1 MKELVGALNQEKALV
16 AAFSV
21 IVKSSRT
28 FVLSSMLHQPRQMQY
43 QTKPI
48 RCHQLSSQARARAFY
63 RHQDIFILR
72 YLQFEFQVQ
81 CDLISFKDRHNL
93 DMNVD
98 QKSRVIKRLLFP
110 NIAVLAVIVITIE

>member
-1 MKELVGALNQEKALV
+1 
-16 AAFSV
+16 
-21 IVKSSRT
+21 
-28 FVLSSMLHQPRQMQY
+28 MLHQPRQMQY

-63 RHQDIFILR
+63 RHQDIFILGC
-72 YLQFEFQVQ
+72 LQLEFQVQ
-81 CDLISFKDRHNL
+81 CDLISFQDRHNL

-98 QKSRVIKRLLFP
+98 QKSRVVKRLLFP